1 MVRLIPKH
9 FTAFLATVRK
19 YLLVIG
25 LSGVLLGKNRPQS
38 VRTKP
43 YPPTLLGLPA
53 VPAGYGESAGFPW
66 YMSLSINLAA
76 AMSIK
81 IPVVLRNPKTYS
93 KMYMEE
99 SGPCKA
105 NLPLKDF
112 KLFYKTTVTTTK
124 W

>member
-9 FTAFLATVRK
+9 FMAFLATVRK

-53 VPAGYGESAGFPW
+53 VLGGYGESAGFPW
-66 YMSLSINLAA
+66 YMS
-76 AMSIK
+76 
-81 IPVVLRNPKTYS
+81 
-93 KMYMEE
+93 
-99 SGPCKA
+99 
-105 NLPLKDF
+105 
-112 KLFYKTTVTTTK
+112 
-124 W
+124 